1 MLRQRLLK
9 NSPPRMIS
17 RPPLPCAV
25 ILRRCCSPV
34 ARPRFLAAPTSMP
47 GDLCDRCHVNLARCQ
62 RRARRRACPATA
74 QSRRLLARASAAD
87 RDPRRLRAW
96 GLRSLH
102 RARERR
108 DRSFLPDARGADPRR
123 VRRNHRGII
132 RQRRD
137 RRSAGRFSR
146 AQCVAMRV
154 LHAGNADGRAGSIET
169 ACRAGPGADT
179 RASFRQ
185 LLPLHRLSGDCRC
198 GRDHGA
204 GAHGEHA
211 MIVASANPEGLSVLD
226 RPNSYIGKVVPR
238 PNLERLMQGRGLY
251 VSDMV
256 LPRMA
261 HVVFLRSPHA
271 HARITGIDAAAA
283 RRVPGVVAIVTGE
296 ALAAVITPWVG
307 VLSHLKGLKSA
318 PQHAIAIDHVR
329 WQGEAVAAVVATSRA
344 VAEDAAEIVSVEYQ
358 ELDAV
363 TDMRTALDP
372 ETPVIHSS
380 LGDNLAF
387 ERNLDAGAVDA
398 AFAESDAVVEAD
410 FIFGR
415 HTGVTLEP
423 RSVVADWN
431 AAEARLTIYQGTQ
444 APHMVQNIAA
454 LHLGLTDSQVR
465 VVCKDVGGSFGIKVH
480 IYADEMATYALSKL
494 LLRPVKFVADRV
506 ESFNTDIH
514 ARDHRCKGRIGVKRD
529 GTITAFEIDAL
540 TGIGPYSMY
549 PRTSAIEA
557 NQVVNLVGGPYVT
570 KNYRAR
576 ARVVFQNKNVMC
588 QYRAVGHPIAV
599 AVTEGLV
606 ELAAAKI
613 GMDPLELRRRNL
625 IADDAHPSSGPSGI
639 KFEALSNHA
648 AMDKLVKMMDYNAL
662 RAEQAALRSKN
673 IHRGIGIASFIE
685 VTNPSAA
692 FYGVG
697 GARIS
702 SQDGVAVR
710 LDATGSVICQT
721 SITEQGQGSESLT
734 AQIVGS
740 VLGVSME
747 RVRVILGDTDHTPY
761 GGGTRASRGAG
772 IGGEAALQAAKILR
786 KNVLD
791 VAAAI
796 LQSSPAELDI
806 VNDAIVSAV
815 DGSSRIDLKEL
826 SRIVYFRP
834 DTLPPGIQPELMATR
849 HFVPREYP
857 FAFTNGVQASWLEV
871 DTDTGFVKLLRHW
884 VVEDCGTIIN
894 PQLVD
899 EQIRGGVVQGL
910 GAALFEKCIYDE
922 RGQLTNANM
931 ADYLVP
937 MSGEMPDIDVGHVV
951 SPTLETELGAKG
963 AGEAGTAGAAAA
975 VANAVNDAL
984 KPFGAIIS

>member
-1 MLRQRLLK
+1 MTV
-9 NSPPRMIS
+9 SS
-17 RPPLPCAV
+17 
-25 ILRRCCSPV
+25 
-34 ARPRFLAAPTSMP
+34 T
-47 GDLCDRCHVNLARCQ
+47 
-62 RRARRRACPATA
+62 
-74 QSRRLLARASAAD
+74 
-87 RDPRRLRAW
+87 
-96 GLRSLH
+96 
-102 RARERR
+102 
-108 DRSFLPDARGADPRR
+108 
-123 VRRNHRGII
+123 
-132 RQRRD
+132 
-137 RRSAGRFSR
+137 
-146 AQCVAMRV
+146 
-154 LHAGNADGRAGSIET
+154 
-169 ACRAGPGADT
+169 
-179 RASFRQ
+179 
-185 LLPLHRLSGDCRC
+185 
-198 GRDHGA
+198 
-204 GAHGEHA
+204 
-211 MIVASANPEGLSVLD
+211 NPEILSELD

-251 VSDMV
+251 VSDIE
-256 LPRMA
+256 LPRMV

-271 HARITGIDAAAA
+271 HAKILGIDAADA
-283 RRVPGVVAIVTGE
+283 RRMQGVIAVVTGQE
-296 ALAAVITPWVG
+296 LAAVITPWVG

-318 PQHAIAIDHVR
+318 PQNAIAIDRVC
-329 WQGEAVAAVVATSRA
+329 WQGEAVAAIVATSRA
-344 VAEDAAEIVSVEYQ
+344 IAEDGAELVRVDYE
-358 ELDAV
+358 ELEAV

-372 ETPVIHSS
+372 QTPVIHAS

-398 AFAESDAVVEAD
+398 AFADSDEVVEAD

-431 AAEARLTIYQGTQ
+431 AAEQRLTIYQGTQ

-454 LHLGLTDSQVR
+454 LHLRLEEQQVR

-480 IYADEMATYALSKL
+480 IYADEMATYALSKML
-494 LLRPVKFVADRV
+494 RRPVKFVADRV

-514 ARDHRCKGRIGVKRD
+514 ARDHRCRGRIGVKRD
-529 GTITAFEIDAL
+529 GSITALEIDDL

-588 QYRAVGHPIAV
+588 QYRAVGHPIACS
-599 AVTEGLV
+599 VTEGLV
-606 ELAAAKI
+606 DLAAARI
-613 GMDPLELRRRNL
+613 GMDPVEIRRRNL
-625 IADDAHPSSGPSGI
+625 IADDAYPCASPSGLR
-639 KFEALSNHA
+639 FELLSHHA
-648 AMDKLVKMMDYNAL
+648 AMNKLMKMMDYDAL
-662 RAEQAALRSKN
+662 RDEQATLRRKN

-710 LDATGSVICQT
+710 LDAQGSVICQT

-747 RVRVILGDTDHTPY
+747 RVRVILGDTDNTPY
-761 GGGTRASRGAG
+761 GGGTWASRGAG
-772 IGGEAALQAAKILR
+772 IGGEAALQAAKALRMNILE
-786 KNVLD
+786 

-796 LQSSPAELDI
+796 LQSSPAELDLAGDAV
-806 VNDAIVSAV
+806 VNTG
-815 DGSSRIDLKEL
+815 DGASRIEL
-826 SRIVYFRP
+826 RELARIVYFRP

-910 GAALFEKCIYDE
+910 GAALFEKCVYDE

-937 MSGEMPDIDVGHVV
+937 MSGEMPDIDVAHVV
-951 SPTLETELGAKG
+951 SPTAETELGAKG

-984 KPFGAIIS
+984 RPFGAVITEIPLTPQVVLTALGKI